1 MRRET
6 EPSHVL
12 NLPRIDAGRAGA
24 GPRPYRRRIACGAV
38 VLVLAATVAASAAA
52 SREPLILPT
61 VTETYAAPYDAVWEA
76 TIKSLGAVKP
86 VVAEKAQG
94 RIESGVFSYRF
105 GFADDAS
112 QIIWISFA
120 ITVSGTDARSTA
132 VQVQTRVHDMLLTG
146 ILPGPISN
154 PWVDMFA
161 RIRGN
166 LGLR

>member
-1 MRRET
+1 MRREA

-12 NLPRIDAGRAGA
+12 ALPGTSAGRARA
-24 GPRPYRRRIACGAV
+24 GPRLYPRRIECGAV
-38 VLVLAATVAASAAA
+38 VLVLAAAVAACAAVP
-52 SREPLILPT
+52 REPLVLPA
-61 VTETYAAPYDAVWEA
+61 VAETYAAPYDAVWEA
-76 TIKSLGAVKP
+76 TLKSLGAVKP

-120 ITVSGTDARSTA
+120 ITVSRTDARDTT
-132 VQVQTRVHDMLLTG
+132 VQVHTRVHDMLLTG

-154 PWVDMFA
+154 PWVDLFA

>member
-12 NLPRIDAGRAGA
+12 TLPGTCAGRARA
-24 GPRPYRRRIACGAV
+24 RRWSHHRRIECGAV
-38 VLVLAATVAASAAA
+38 VLVLAATVTASAAA
-52 SREPLILPT
+52 SREPIILLT
-61 VTETYAAPYDAVWEA
+61 VAESYAAPYDAVWEA
-76 TIKSLGAVKP
+76 TLKSLGAVKP

-94 RIESGVFSYRF
+94 RIESDEFSFRF
-105 GFADDAS
+105 GFGDEAS

-132 VQVQTRVHDMLLTG
+132 VQVQTRVHDMLLNG

-154 PWVDMFA
+154 PWVDLFA